1 MDFGSGEKV
10 LRAACE
16 GRAVEG
22 DKKSILQIFYPI
34 GHKFCKC
41 DLRKTPVFN
50 RDFEIHDA

>member
-22 DKKSILQIFYPI
+22 DKKSILQIFYSI